1 MTDKSVKKPRSI
13 HPNSLANLQGPRWK
27 PGEPGNPQG
36 TSLSFDMKMILDK
49 GTEYLDKMPDSPRKE
64 ILTAWITHS
73 LYGKE
78 GYFREMLD
86 RTEGKV
92 KLPIEGD
99 INLNITGDM
108 LALAFRV
115 AEGEKEPV

>member
-1 MTDKSVKKPRSI
+1 MADKSVKKPRSI

-36 TSLSFDMKMILDK
+36 TSLSFDMKMILEK
-49 GTEYLDKMPDSPRKE
+49 GTEYLNKMPESPRKE
-64 ILTAWITHS
+64 LLTAWITHA
-73 LYGKE
+73 KE
-78 GYFREMLD
+78 GKSAYFDQLMD

-92 KLPIEGD
+92 KLPIDAD